1 MKRISRYIS
10 KKDSKNIQ
18 NSQYAKIRK
27 HIDINRVKKLH
38 EEKVAKQIALQEKKY
53 LLYFT
58 ENVVPKYYNWETGQ
72 FNENSLT
79 EIRGAIFKRLEEI
92 ENALSEGMTVKDFK
106 YLYGDGIGSIIT
118 SVNPTLVSSTF
129 AQDLVS
135 ASAEVTSHMFGP
147 DFPGS
152 FVHSIG
158 DFDKPESLSKAD
170 INMMAVPTPAGDAIS
185 WNPFDSTVPTNFQL
199 GSTHGM
205 TGDPETVAN
214 LDDTTTRMVSRGET
228 TDTHTDIYYT
238 PNISQTGD
246 TITLT
251 TLRSTQP
258 GVFTP
263 NTFTPYNAL
272 SAYDLYLLTGLWSVN
287 NATKPMGEYSSQIN
301 DTNLDPMPYGYDKI
315 PTTHDT
321 PDENEDGGQPLNL
334 VPMLRTYNN
343 KSVGDV
349 ISFDWEYTAT
359 PNYENN
365 PYTSGTPEADYGG
378 DSSNS
383 IKNRDDSAWVYI
395 NGSNTWYKLAN
406 IYDFDNHRIG
416 DDDFYQENP
425 YEGDSRQEN
434 NAGNRSIRPQFRT
447 GGSGKLTG
455 SFLYT
460 IQSGDIDSNGNLK
473 VWIIN
478 NQISGYNDANV
489 LKISNLTGTT
499 STTNKQKQAAGKL
512 GKTTDAYNLGYRVE
526 TPAELR
532 KLLKGLD
539 LGKFEVGDTS
549 IRLNKKYGYEST
561 EKDKWMDDYPI
572 PKGNASADPIGDLLI
587 IGPVSVALAK
597 ALISAIGLAPSIAII
612 RGTRILDQFVKWWN
626 KGKNVRLGNEDTA
639 SLWDLFTDDLSQ
651 LTRSDAA
658 FKSGQTGIRTLRPL
672 KSVLDPKMRATG
684 PSPLIRQGGRA
695 LLKPGNPAASSI
707 GTQNESYDLMVEQ
720 VEPDDKFF
728 QELQKVI
735 VKLKKPEQVKKLS
748 NYLKKVSKAK
758 EKFELRT
765 AGENNFNSLYPG
777 QPSPNGF
784 PDTPPPELAPNGY
797 HPEFGKQSKMY
808 RKLDPVSAVVMK
820 KVGTDDPEINKLVAA
835 AAKKPKVELVP
846 NTRKKKDK
854 ISEAVWSKGLW
865 SKVKRH
871 W

>member
-1 MKRISRYIS
+1 MGKRY
-10 KKDSKNIQ
+10 
-18 NSQYAKIRK
+18 
-27 HIDINRVKKLH
+27 NRIKKLVR
-38 EEKVAKQIALQEKKY
+38 EDRIPYIGKRDFNGGWRKKVISAL
-53 LLYFT
+53 
-58 ENVVPKYYNWETGQ
+58 
-72 FNENSLT
+72 
-79 EIRGAIFKRLEEI
+79 A
-92 ENALSEGMTVKDFK
+92 EGMKMKDFQ
-106 YLYGDGIGSIIT
+106 YLYNGKVGSPIMSI
-118 SVNPTLVSSTF
+118 SPSLVSSTF
-129 AQDLVS
+129 AQDVLKHS
-135 ASAEVTSHMFGP
+135 ADATDHQFGNQ
-147 DFPGS
+147 FPGS
-152 FVHSIG
+152 HINSIG

-272 SAYDLYLLTGLWSVN
+272 SSYDLYLLTGLWSVN

-301 DTNLDPMPYGYDKI
+301 DTNLEPMPYGYDKI

-321 PDENEDGGQPLNL
+321 PDENDDGGQPVNL

-359 PNYENN
+359 PNYESN

-383 IKNRDDSAWVYI
+383 IVNRDDSAWVYI

-434 NAGNRSIRPQFRT
+434 NEGSRPIRPEFKT

-455 SFLYT
+455 FFSYT

-473 VWIIN
+473 VWIVN

-489 LKISNLTGTT
+489 LKIRNLTGTT
-499 STTNKQKQAAGKL
+499 SATNKQKQAAGKL

-539 LGKFEVGDTS
+539 LDKFEVGDTS
-549 IRLNKKYGYEST
+549 IRLNNKYGYKST
-561 EKDKWMDDYPI
+561 EKDKWMNDYPI

-597 ALISAIGLAPSIAII
+597 ALIGALGLAGASAII
-612 RGTRILDQFVKWWN
+612 RGTRILDQFTKWWN

-639 SLWDLFTDDLSQ
+639 SFWDLFRDDLSQ
-651 LTRSDAA
+651 VTRSDAA
-658 FKSGQTGIRTLRPL
+658 FQAGKTGLSGWRPF
-672 KSVLDPKMRATG
+672 KAFTPKMIKLG
-684 PSPLIRQGGRA
+684 PSPMVRQGGRV
-695 LLKPGNPAASSI
+695 LTKPFGP
-707 GTQNESYDLMVEQ
+707 TQGARNESYDLILEQ
-720 VEPDDKFF
+720 VDPDDKFF

-735 VKLKKPEQVKKLS
+735 VKLKKPEQVEKLS
-748 NYLKKVSKAK
+748 KFLKKVAKAK
-758 EKFELRT
+758 EKSELRT
-765 AGENNFNSLYPG
+765 AGENNSNELYPG

-784 PDTPPPELAPNGY
+784 PDTPPPKLAPNGY
-797 HPEFGKQSKMY
+797 HPEFGKKADRY
-808 RKLDPVSAVVMK
+808 RRLDPISAKTMDRVK
-820 KVGTDDPEINKLVAA
+820 TGDPETDAQVSA
-835 AAKKPKVELVP
+835 AAKSVFK
-846 NTRKKKDK
+846 RFKKY
-854 ISEAVWSKGLW
+854 
-865 SKVKRH
+865 R
-871 W
+871 